1 MTKFLKPVLLL
12 PVIIFVTGCTTT
24 SPGNFC
30 DVSRSFVPNMTAND
44 VDVISDG
51 FATEIASHEQYG
63 EKVCPRWKR

>member
-1 MTKFLKPVLLL
+1 MTKFLKLALML
-12 PVIIFVTGCTTT
+12 PVITYVAACSAT
-24 SPGNFC
+24 SSGNFC

-44 VDVISDG
+44 VEVISDG